1 VVLKLKRSDFR
12 LITRRRSLTDA
23 TQIADRIYRA
33 ARELFDAAPHVKPYR
48 LIGVGLSDLGPADQA
63 DRTGNLL
70 DPQEAARIKA
80 ERASDAIR
88 KRFGSDAIV
97 KGRSLR

>member
-1 VVLKLKRSDFR
+1 MVLKLKRADFK
-12 LITRRRSLTDA
+12 LVTRRRSLPDA

-33 ARELFDAAPHVKPYR
+33 ARDLFDAEPHAKPYR
-48 LIGVGLSDLGPADQA
+48 LIGVGLSDLVPADQA
-63 DRTGNLL
+63 DRSGNLL

-80 ERASDAIR
+80 ERASDQIR
-88 KRFGSDAIV
+88 QRFGPDAIV